1 MADQKPDPELPP
13 RVLLVEGQDD
23 LHVVEHLRQRQ
34 RAIEEM
40 PSFEVVV
47 KGNDAE
53 LLKSVMWEVKVE
65 GREVVGVLIDSDD
78 DVAARWQAVRDRLPD
93 GYDLTDRPVVGGAII
108 ETVPRVGVW
117 LMPDN
122 ESAGEIEDF
131 VSRMVPSDDPVWPR
145 AERYID
151 GIPDHARQFPTGK
164 VSRAKLYAWLATR
177 RDPRRMGEAIR
188 TRDLATDGALCQQFV
203 EWLRRLFG

>member
-1 MADQKPDPELPP
+1 MADQILDPELPP

-23 LHVVEHLRQRQ
+23 FHVVEHLRQRQ
-34 RAIEEM
+34 RAIDEI

-53 LLKSVMWEVKVE
+53 LLKSVMWEIKVE
-65 GREVVGVLIDSDD
+65 GREVVGILIDSDD

-93 GYDLTDRPVVGGAII
+93 GYVLADRPVVGGAVI
-108 ETVPRVGVW
+108 ETIPRVGVW

-122 ESAGEIEDF
+122 ESVGELEDF
-131 VSRMVPSDDPVWPR
+131 VSRMVPEGDPVWPR

-151 GIPDHARQFPTGK
+151 GIPDHVRQFPAGK

-188 TRDLATDGALCQQFV
+188 TRDLDAHAPIAEEFV
-203 EWLRRLFG
+203 AWLRRLFG

>member
-1 MADQKPDPELPP
+1 MPNQRPNPVFHP

-23 LHVVEHLRQRQ
+23 FHVVEHLRHRH
-34 RAIEEM
+34 ATVEEM
-40 PSFEVVV
+40 PSFGVIV
-47 KGNDAE
+47 KDNDAE
-53 LLKSVMWEVKVE
+53 LLKSVRWEIQTG
-65 GREVVGVLIDSDD
+65 GREVVGILIDSDD

-93 GYDLTDRPVVGGAII
+93 GYDLADRPVVGGAVI

-122 ESAGEIEDF
+122 ESAGELEDF

-151 GIPDHARQFPTGK
+151 GIPDHARQFPMGK

-188 TRDLATDGALCQQFV
+188 TRDLAIDGALCQQFV
-203 EWLRRLFG
+203 GWLRRLFG

>member
-1 MADQKPDPELPP
+1 MPNQRPNPVFHP

-23 LHVVEHLRQRQ
+23 FHVVEHLRHRH
-34 RAIEEM
+34 ATVEEM
-40 PSFEVVV
+40 PSFGVIV
-47 KGNDAE
+47 KDNDAE
-53 LLKSVMWEVKVE
+53 LLKSVRWEIQTG
-65 GREVVGVLIDSDD
+65 GREVVGILIDSDD
-78 DVAARWQAVRDRLPD
+78 DVAARWQSVRNRLPD
-93 GYDLTDRPVVGGAII
+93 GYDLADRPVAGGAII

-122 ESAGEIEDF
+122 ESAGELEDF
-131 VSRMVPSDDPVWPR
+131 VSQMVPSDDPMWPL

-151 GIPDHARQFPTGK
+151 GIPNHARQFPAGK

-177 RDPRRMGEAIR
+177 EDPRRMAEAIR
-188 TRDLATDGALCQQFV
+188 TRDLAIDGALCREFV